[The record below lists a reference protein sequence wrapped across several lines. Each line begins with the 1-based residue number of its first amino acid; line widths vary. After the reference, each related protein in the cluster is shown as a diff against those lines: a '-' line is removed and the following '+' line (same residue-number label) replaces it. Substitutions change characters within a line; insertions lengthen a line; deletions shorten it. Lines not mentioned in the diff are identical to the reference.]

1 MKNYERTA
9 QFIQVMANVAVVV
22 GIIFAVVQLHETR
35 RIESIRLA
43 VEATSPTRSP
53 EFLVA
58 YGKLVDAFALDTD
71 MLNTDSLRP
80 DLSLVMS
87 VYDNIATLY
96 LQNLADRE
104 IIQSLVRDAMSHLI
118 PILEVKKWP
127 KESRRNFDAAL
138 ARMSAGQTNRNF
150 NNKQEERH
158 K

>member
-1 MKNYERTA
+1 MKNYERAA
-9 QFIQVMANVAVVV
+9 QFIQVLANVAVVI

-58 YGKLVDAFALDTD
+58 YGKLVDAFAFDAD
-71 MLNTDSLRP
+71 MLNTDSLRG

-96 LQNLADRE
+96 LHDLADRE
-104 IIQSLVRDAMSHLI
+104 IIEALVHDAMSHLV
-118 PILEVKKWP
+118 PILKVKKWP
-127 KESRRNFDAAL
+127 TESRRNFDGAL
-138 ARMSAGQTNRNF
+138 ARMSAGQTNRNIH
-150 NNKQEERH
+150 NKQEERH